1 MEGRKETNI
10 GIVLS
15 VTDLASTF
23 FSPTCLF
30 FSFPFQMLFMVFDED
45 GYGCFLILLSF
56 TKATLVVCVEGG
68 LTVRDQCRG
77 NCVRPGELM
86 EMKPDLH

>member
-15 VTDLASTF
+15 VTDVASTF
-23 FSPTCLF
+23 FSPAWLF
-30 FSFPFQMLFMVFDED
+30 FFFSFQMLFMVFCEDE
-45 GYGCFLILLSF
+45 YGCFLILLSF
-56 TKATLVVCVEGG
+56 TKATLVVCVEDG

-77 NCVRPGELM
+77 NWISPGELM
-86 EMKPDLH
+86 ERTPDLH